1 MPVPPAEAAEL
12 CVAGSVAV
20 CLVVPVSLCL
30 GALLIGGV
38 VLAPVCCLLAPLV
51 LCLPCALCCCP
62 ASSYLDEEER
72 VVYRSRPLFYS
83 PYSSSPGWGGPAYAA
98 ARSQQWAYATGMTV
112 DGGEVLIVNSTVFSS
127 ARGEGEQRSTA
138 AAQPPRRGVV
148 LEELTDADVPPD
160 GGKPKTA

>member
-38 VLAPVCCLLAPLV
+38 MLAPVCCLLAPLV

-62 ASSYLDEEER
+62 PSSYTDEEER

-83 PYSSSPGWGGPAYAA
+83 PYFSSPGGPAYAA
-98 ARSQQWAYATGMTV
+98 ARSQQWAYSTGMTV